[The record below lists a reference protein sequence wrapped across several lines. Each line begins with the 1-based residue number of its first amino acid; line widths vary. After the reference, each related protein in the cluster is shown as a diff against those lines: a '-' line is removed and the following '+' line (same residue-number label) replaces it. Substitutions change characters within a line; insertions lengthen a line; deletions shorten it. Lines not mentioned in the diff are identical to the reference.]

1 MAFQQ
6 RDEFYRGR
14 DTHTL
19 VPAQTGVD
27 TPVFDRA
34 AFTPARTSYPSA
46 AFSRTDADRRPG
58 KPLPPEATGDPHP
71 DRLAIAERTR
81 QAIIAQE
88 ARYRIEGSVD
98 REDLRTRGPGRKSR
112 SQQPDVETP
121 RGYYVD
127 VAPED
132 AALEARRGDQVFY
145 FMSCSDAARCMTGER
160 TPKWAVAV
168 KNAAGGVSKH
178 AFGWTWTRLKSRR
191 GRNR

>member
-1 MAFQQ
+1 MAKLNTHSSS
-6 RDEFYRGR
+6 RDPDSSTAIGFK
-14 DTHTL
+14 
-19 VPAQTGVD
+19 
-27 TPVFDRA
+27 
-34 AFTPARTSYPSA
+34 
-46 AFSRTDADRRPG
+46 RTDTDRRPG

-112 SQQPDVETP
+112 SQQPDVEKP

-127 VAPED
+127 IAPED